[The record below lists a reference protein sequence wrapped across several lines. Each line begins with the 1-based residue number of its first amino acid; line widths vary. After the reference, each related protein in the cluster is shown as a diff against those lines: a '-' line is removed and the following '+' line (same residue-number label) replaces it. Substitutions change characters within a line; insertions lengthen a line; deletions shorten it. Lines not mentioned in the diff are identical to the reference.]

1 MSARQEQAT
10 VNSARRQI
18 LASSQTQTSNN
29 RAVQR
34 QKQIEEVQSIRSR
47 AKLAITQVAST
58 WKQTWQERDN
68 KIQTGIEHVIKLEED
83 KVKAK
88 LEAEQRQREEE
99 ERKQKEAEDAARQEA
114 ERKQREAEQKQREE
128 EERQQKLAE
137 EAEAK
142 KRTEEIKKQRA
153 EQEKAESEQR
163 KAFDMTT
170 GLDDWRYAREFLVVR
185 LQNNATILTQLM
197 YLEQNLKGGPMMSV
211 KSNKE
216 SKAIWSACRRQITPK
231 IGQITNDPQAIARI
245 VSKHGLYV

>member
-1 MSARQEQAT
+1 M
-10 VNSARRQI
+10 
-18 LASSQTQTSNN
+18 ASSQTQASNS

-34 QKQIEEVQSIRSR
+34 QKQIEEVQTIRSR
-47 AKLAITQVAST
+47 ARLAINQTAST

-68 KIQTGIEHVIKLEED
+68 RVQTEIEHVIKLEED

-88 LEAEQRQREEE
+88 LEAEQREREEE
-99 ERKQKEAEDAARQEA
+99 ERKKKEAEEAARQEV

-142 KRTEEIKKQRA
+142 KRTEEVKQQRA

-170 GLDDWRYAREFLVVR
+170 GLADWSYAREFLGVR
-185 LQNNATILTQLM
+185 VQNHVTILTSLM
-197 YLEQNLKGGPMMSV
+197 FFPQKIKAGPMKSV
-211 KSNKE
+211 KSSPE

-231 IGQITNDPQAIARI
+231 IGQITNDPEAIARI
-245 VSKHGLYV
+245 VSKHGP